1 MATSSI
7 AADTLTARAYANA
20 RPRAG
25 LRIWIL
31 GFIIWTAL
39 ALLSALQV
47 MVQFWARGQD
57 VPWTDVL
64 PRTLLDWHTCAIFTP
79 LYFWMV
85 RRWPLERTRAGFVLA
100 VYAAITAVMVV
111 LKYALYVPLVNTF
124 LAEPGR
130 TMSLRTTLAGSFIRE
145 SIAFWCMLAVILAI
159 EYYRTQ
165 REREMREVRLQTQL
179 AEARLDALAAQ
190 LHPHFLFNTIQ
201 GISTLIHRDP
211 AAADGMLANLSTLL
225 RHTLQRD
232 EGHEIP
238 LAHEL
243 ELLSLY
249 LDIVQQRFGD
259 RLTIARDIAPD
270 ASAVLVP
277 RFLLQPLVENAL
289 QHGIERTAAA
299 GRIDIRAVRDGGSLV
314 LAIADDGPGIDTHR
328 AFPGEGIGLANT
340 RNRLL
345 QLYGAQQSLHTTS
358 PVQGG
363 FVVTVRIPWRTA
375 VHA

>member
-1 MATSSI
+1 MATSI
-7 AADTLTARAYANA
+7 ADNLTAPAYAPA
-20 RPRAG
+20 PRA
-25 LRIWIL
+25 RVHVWVL
-31 GFIIWTAL
+31 GSIIWTAL

-47 MVQFWARGQD
+47 KVAFWSNGDDIAWGD
-57 VPWTDVL
+57 LL

-85 RRWPLERTRAGFVLA
+85 RRCPLERSRAGYVLA
-100 VYAAITAVMVV
+100 VYAAITSVIVV
-111 LKYALYVPLVNTF
+111 LKYAIYVPLVNAF

-130 TMSLRTTLAGSFIRE
+130 TMSLRATLTGSFIRE
-145 SIAFWCMLAVILAI
+145 SIAFWCMLAVIVAV

-165 REREMREVRLQTQL
+165 RERETREARLQTQL

-201 GISTLIHRDP
+201 GVSTLMHRDP

-238 LAHEL
+238 LAQEL
-243 ELLSLY
+243 ELLTLY

-259 RLTIARDIAPD
+259 RLTITRHVAEG

-289 QHGIERTAAA
+289 QHGIARSAGA
-299 GRIDIRAVRDGGSLV
+299 GRIDIRAERDEQSLV
-314 LAIADDGPGIDTHR
+314 LSISDDGPGMDSHR
-328 AFPGEGIGLANT
+328 AFPHEGIGLGNT

-345 QLYGAQQSLHTTS
+345 QLYGTQQSLHTSS
-358 PVQGG
+358 PADGG
-363 FVVTVRIPWRTA
+363 FVVTVRIPWRT